1 MNAMMPGLLY
11 LLLFAA
17 VLALWWGGV
26 LTLQRF
32 LADAPPPA
40 PDRPRSRLA
49 RRLAAYNERGRFAA
63 ASARYDRLLDL
74 AGRPFGPLR
83 GSEFVA
89 RLQLRGLG
97 LGLGLLVLPLALGA
111 PLWVALWLGV
121 AGGAVGPILLNSD
134 LQQRLARR
142 RLALSRRFPYFLDQC
157 VMVMEAGATF
167 LEALE
172 IFVQD
177 NRGQPLAEEFAALL
191 HATRLGRTLPDGI
204 KALRERVEDP
214 EIQTTLNALLQ
225 GYRLGTPLS
234 QILRE
239 QAETLRFRRIQS
251 AEREAEELKVKLHL
265 PTVLMMAAAL
275 LLLLAPALVNLTSG
289 ALK

>member
-1 MNAMMPGLLY
+1 MMALWLPH
-11 LLLFAA
+11 LLLFVA
-17 VLALWWGGV
+17 VLALWWGGA

-40 PDRPRSRLA
+40 PDRPRGRLA
-49 RRLAAYNERGRFAA
+49 RRLAAYNESGRFAA

-97 LGLGLLVLPLALGA
+97 LGLALLALPLALGA
-111 PLWVALWLGV
+111 PLWVALWLGA
-121 AGGAVGPILLNSD
+121 AGGAVGPIVLNSD

-142 RLALSRRFPYFLDQC
+142 RLALTRRFPYFLDQC

-167 LEALE
+167 LEAIE

-191 HATRLGRTLPDGI
+191 HATRLGRTLPDAI
-204 KALRERVEDP
+204 KDLRERVEDP

-239 QAETLRFRRIQS
+239 QAETLRFRRIQN
-251 AEREAEELKVKLHL
+251 AEREAEQLKVRLHL

-289 ALK
+289 TLK